1 MDLTPE
7 LLGTAAV
14 GLIVII
20 GAIGNYL
27 RALRRPPPN
36 PVLSGVGGGLA
47 EHEQMER
54 LIFEMKR
61 IADALTDKNTS
72 SINSRLEELADAID
86 HMKSGPPR
94 RRS

>member
-1 MDLTPE
+1 MELTPE

-27 RALRRPPPN
+27 RVLRRPSAD
-36 PVLSGVGGGLA
+36 PVLAGVAGGLTDRD
-47 EHEQMER
+47 QMER
-54 LIFEMKR
+54 LIAQVTR
-61 IADALTDKNTS
+61 IADAISDKNTS

-86 HMKSGPPR
+86 HLKAGAPR
-94 RRS
+94 RR